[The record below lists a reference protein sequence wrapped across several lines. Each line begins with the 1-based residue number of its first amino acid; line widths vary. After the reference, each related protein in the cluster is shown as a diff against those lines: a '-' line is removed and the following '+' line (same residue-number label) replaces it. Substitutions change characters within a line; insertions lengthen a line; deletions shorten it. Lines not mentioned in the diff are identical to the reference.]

1 MPLPQCQPPKHQ
13 HCPGSDNCASPIA
26 SQSCLHVFSWEHF
39 SALLL
44 SRKTTATLLLSKEAT
59 WIHGSNMDSMIPKI
73 HSHQSPSDRLPEYQ
87 QLGQHSHPA
96 ANVEQSQ
103 LAHGIPPISII
114 NQIHPNSP
122 SNHLLRSPGRGQC
135 SPHHK
140 RNLHLEY
147 RVSDCSKADKNQ
159 ESLQSR

>member
-13 HCPGSDNCASPIA
+13 HCPGSDNCASSIA
-26 SQSCLHVFSWEHF
+26 SQSCLHVFREHF

-59 WIHGSNMDSMIPKI
+59 WINPMDSMIPKSI
-73 HSHQSPSDRLPEYQ
+73 VTIVRLTTPEYQ
-87 QLGQHSHPA
+87 QLGRHSHPA
-96 ANVEQSQ
+96 ANVEQSR
-103 LAHGIPPISII
+103 LVHGTPPIFII

-122 SNHLLRSPGRGQC
+122 SNHLVWSPGRGQC